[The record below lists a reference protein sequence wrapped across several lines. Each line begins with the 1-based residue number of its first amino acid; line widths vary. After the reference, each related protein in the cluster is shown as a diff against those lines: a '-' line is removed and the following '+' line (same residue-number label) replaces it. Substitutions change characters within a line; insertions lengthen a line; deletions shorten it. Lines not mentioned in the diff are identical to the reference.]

1 MHYVFRLLLLRLQA
15 GDECRSLDAAQR
27 SLGALVAPTK
37 DFFVFFFFL
46 AEGVRN
52 LYALSFLDKLFIEEQ
67 FTVHRNMCASHEN
80 EKKTGSRILRRFLEK
95 KM

>member
-1 MHYVFRLLLLRLQA
+1 MQVSGCCSA
-15 GDECRSLDAAQR
+15 VPGRSGG
-27 SLGALVAPTK
+27 SYKGFFC
-37 DFFVFFFFL
+37 FFVFL

-67 FTVHRNMCASHEN
+67 FTVNQNMCALHEN
-80 EKKTGSRILRRFLEK
+80 VKKMGSRILRRFLEK